1 MLEKLFLKGNVL
13 ISNKIDLPDIVS
25 LNTNIFVYN
34 SEWNNSKIAEYYLE
48 AASDLIPQ
56 EPLDFD
62 KQIQDFHQNPIN
74 FLFRKLND
82 YS

>member
-48 AASDLIPQ
+48 AARDINPQ
-56 EPLDFD
+56 EPLDFN

-74 FLFRKLND
+74 FLFSKLND